1 MANLTEVALAI
12 KNNDRRTAARMLTE
26 IIKENPSAE
35 AYYLAAL
42 LSKDKDK
49 ARAHLKRALNYDS
62 RHKKANQLWIELGGK
77 PLQVKTG
84 GLPMLDRVVGFFQD
98 FGTNIPG
105 IGPILNRMHP
115 NVRGGLVAALFIML
129 IALNVILLMQFL
141 AMPASAA
148 EEEVVVQAQP
158 TLDATATPI
167 PAPAYNEVVIS
178 AGTLEAY
185 LAEHGYGMR
194 PIANYIG
201 DNASQQYLLT
211 GMTGELPY
219 DVYVLVYDTLAA
231 AETDQYRDMYDATY
245 VADGFG
251 NVRLYFPINVDDET
265 VNALVELVSDL
276 TLAVPAPIIDEN
288 NAA

>member
-12 KNNDRRTAARMLTE
+12 KNNDRRAAARMLTE
-26 IIKENPSAE
+26 IIKETPSAE

-49 ARAHLKRALNYDS
+49 ARAHLKRALSNDS

-77 PLQVKTG
+77 PLQVNKG
-84 GLPMLDRVVGFFQD
+84 ELPIVARVIGFFQD

-105 IGPILNRMHP
+105 LGPILNRLHP

-129 IALNVILLMQFL
+129 IAINLILLMQFL
-141 AMPASAA
+141 GAPASAA
-148 EEEVVVQAQP
+148 DDDVVVEVQP
-158 TLDATATPI
+158 TADVTPTPI
-167 PAPAYNEVVIS
+167 PAPSYEEVIIS
-178 AGTLEAY
+178 AGALEAY

-194 PIANYIG
+194 PIANYISE
-201 DNASQQYLLT
+201 NAPQQFLL
-211 GMTGELPY
+211 TGELPY

-231 AETDQYRDMYDATY
+231 ATSDQYRDMYGVSY

-251 NVRLYFPINVDDET
+251 NVRLYFPTNVDDAT
-265 VNALVELVSDL
+265 VDALVELVSDL
-276 TLAVPAPIIDEN
+276 TLTVPAPIMDEN

>member
-12 KNNDRRTAARMLTE
+12 KNNDRRSAARMLTE
-26 IIKENPSAE
+26 IIQETPSAE
-35 AYYLAAL
+35 AYYLAAR

-49 ARAHLKRALNYDS
+49 ARAHLKRALSYDS
-62 RHKKANQLWIELGGK
+62 RHKKANQMWIELGGK
-77 PLQVKTG
+77 PLQVKKG
-84 GLPMLDRVVGFFQD
+84 GLPIVDRVVGFFQD

-141 AMPASAA
+141 GTPASAA
-148 EEEVVVQAQP
+148 EENVVVQAQP
-158 TLDATATPI
+158 TMDATATPI
-167 PAPAYNEVVIS
+167 AAPSYEEIVIS
-178 AGTLEAY
+178 AGTLESYFADN
-185 LAEHGYGMR
+185 GYGMR

-201 DNASQQYLLT
+201 DTASQQFLLT
-211 GMTGELPY
+211 GQLPY
-219 DVYVLVYDTLAA
+219 DVYVLVYDSLAA
-231 AETDQYRDMYDATY
+231 ASSDQYRDMYDATY

-265 VNALVELVSDL
+265 VDALVELVADL
-276 TLAVPAPIIDEN
+276 TLTVPAPIMDEN

>member
-12 KNNDRRTAARMLTE
+12 KNNDRRAAARMLTE
-26 IIKENPSAE
+26 IIKETPSAE

-49 ARAHLKRALNYDS
+49 ARAHLKRALSYDS

-77 PLQVKTG
+77 PLQVNKG
-84 GLPMLDRVVGFFQD
+84 ELPIVARVIGFFQD

-105 IGPILNRMHP
+105 LGPILNRLHP

-129 IALNVILLMQFL
+129 IAINLILLMQFL
-141 AMPASAA
+141 GAPASAA
-148 EEEVVVQAQP
+148 DDDVVVEVQP
-158 TLDATATPI
+158 TVDVTPTPI
-167 PAPAYNEVVIS
+167 PAPSYEEVIIS
-178 AGTLEAY
+178 AGALEAY

-194 PIANYIG
+194 PIANYISE
-201 DNASQQYLLT
+201 NAPQQFLL
-211 GMTGELPY
+211 TGELPY

-231 AETDQYRDMYDATY
+231 ATSDQYRDMYGVSY

-251 NVRLYFPINVDDET
+251 NVRLYFPTNVDDAT
-265 VNALVELVSDL
+265 VDALVELVSDL
-276 TLAVPAPIIDEN
+276 TLAVPAPIMDEN